1 MGRISTLAALSLALA
16 VPASAQQLM
25 AWPLGSPGIWRGLMP
40 GMPMPRPLPP
50 SPRPMPLPHPMPGPR
65 PTPVLPPE
73 AVPVTLSGYHVSGTV
88 TDQVAELTYTI
99 TFHNPTD
106 RRLEGVLMVPI
117 PADTILSGFEMT
129 VGGKMTK
136 GELLDSAQAASIYE
150 SIVRRAQDPGLLEL
164 VGERMFRARV
174 FPIEP
179 RGDIVAVLKLTQTL
193 PKSGGLVSL
202 RVPMRSARFVAGE
215 GGKSSAKIEVRT
227 TRPLRTVFS
236 PNSEVRVA
244 RSGDREAL
252 VTYEEG
258 AGGPQD
264 LALMFSLQQDPLA
277 AGVMAF
283 REDGEDGTF
292 LLTLSPKV
300 EEAAAAAAP
309 KDVVFVVDRSGS
321 MQEGGKIDQAK
332 KALQY
337 CVSRLNPQDRFAIV
351 DFATDWNTLEE
362 RLLPAD
368 ASDKARAKRYIERLE
383 AAGGTNIEAALTE
396 GLKLLGRA
404 EGRVPMV
411 FFLTDGVP
419 TVGQTDVA
427 ALLRQVS
434 ESNTGAKARLFSFG
448 VGSDVNTLLLDKLA
462 DSAHGARDYVAPG
475 EDIEVKVSAL
485 YQKVSKPALTD
496 VKLAWEGLDVVEIFP
511 KPVPDLFH
519 GSELSLYGRFKA
531 AGKGRL
537 VVTGRSGSRSLRF
550 EYPVEL
556 PKEAGNNSFLPRLW
570 ASQKISHELD
580 AIRLSGR
587 PADREVVTS
596 IVRLAKK
603 YGIVTPYTS
612 FLVTEEG
619 ADMRVA
625 EREAGRRFDMLSAN
639 AAASGFSGG
648 ASMAK
653 RAQGDSHAI
662 SALRGSMMAPGAASS
677 LSSFEDKAR
686 AAMKDEG
693 VSSVQ
698 TRTVGGKTFYR
709 RATTWVDSDAE
720 LEAFSGKTVSLTA
733 RSTEYFELL
742 AREPGL
748 ARVMAL
754 GDEVTVL
761 WHGTLYK
768 VVSAK

>member
-1 MGRISTLAALSLALA
+1 MGRITTIAALCLALA

-25 AWPLGSPGIWRGLMP
+25 AWPLGSSSIWQGFLP
-40 GMPMPRPLPP
+40 GMPLPRPLPP
-50 SPRPMPLPHPMPGPR
+50 GPRPMPLPHPMPGPR

-73 AVPVTLSGYHVSGTV
+73 AAPVTLSGYHVSGTV
-88 TDQVAELTYTI
+88 TDQVAELTYRI

-117 PADTILSGFEMT
+117 PADTILSGFSMT
-129 VGGKMTK
+129 VGDKMTK

-193 PKSGGLVSL
+193 PKSGGLISL

-215 GGKSSAKIEVRT
+215 SGKSSAKIEVRT
-227 TRPLRTVFS
+227 SSPLRTVFS
-236 PNSEVRVA
+236 PGADVKVT
-244 RSGDREAL
+244 RSGDRAAL

-258 AGGPQD
+258 ASGPQD
-264 LALMFSLQQDPLA
+264 LALMFSLQRDPLA

-283 REDGEDGTF
+283 REEGEDGTF
-292 LLTLSPKV
+292 LLSLSPKV
-300 EEAAAAAAP
+300 EEAAVSAAP

-362 RLLPAD
+362 RLLSAD
-368 ASDKARAKRYIERLE
+368 AAGKAGAQRYIERLE
-383 AAGGTNIEAALTE
+383 AAGGTNIEGALTE
-396 GLKLLGRA
+396 GLRLLGSA

-427 ALLRQVS
+427 ALLRRVA
-434 ESNTGAKARLFSFG
+434 ESNAGARARLFSFG

-462 DSAHGARDYVAPG
+462 DGGHGARDYVAPG

-496 VKLAWEGLDVVEIFP
+496 VKLSWEGLDVVEVFP
-511 KPVPDLFH
+511 RPVPDLFH
-519 GSELSLYGRFKA
+519 GSELSLYGRFEA
-531 AGKGRL
+531 AGKGKL
-537 VVTGRSGSRSLRF
+537 VVTGKSGSRSLRF

-556 PKEAGNNSFLPRLW
+556 PKEAARNSFLARHW

-587 PADREVVTS
+587 TADREVVNS

-619 ADMRVA
+619 TDMRVA
-625 EREAGRRFDMLSAN
+625 EREAARRFDMLSAN
-639 AAASGFSGG
+639 AASSGFIGG
-648 ASMAK
+648 APMAIK
-653 RAQGDSHAI
+653 AQRDSSSIA
-662 SALRGSMMAPGAASS
+662 ALRGSAMAPGAAPA
-677 LSSFEDKAR
+677 LDSFEDKAR
-686 AAMKDEG
+686 AKLKSEG
-693 VSSVQ
+693 ISSVA
-698 TRTVGGKTFYR
+698 TRSVGGKTFYL
-709 RATTWVDSDAE
+709 RAARWVDSEAE
-720 LEAFSGKTVSLTA
+720 SGAFSGKAVDLTA
-733 RSTEYFELL
+733 RGEEYFRLL

-748 ARVMAL
+748 ARILSL

-761 WHGTLYK
+761 WRGILYK
-768 VVSAK
+768 VVGAK